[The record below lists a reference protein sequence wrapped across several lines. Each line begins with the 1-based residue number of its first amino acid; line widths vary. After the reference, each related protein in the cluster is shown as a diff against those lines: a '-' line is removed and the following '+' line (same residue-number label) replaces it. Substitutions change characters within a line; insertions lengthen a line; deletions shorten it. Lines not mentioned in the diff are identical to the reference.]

1 MDVIVKDGIPYVT
14 LDYVIKQS
22 GWTKRKNFV
31 KAIKTQS
38 LPFTVVVMKAPKA
51 LHIVNKYWVPQKEA
65 EEFIPRYKKE
75 NAERLAAAEAE
86 RQAKEAKREEKRKKA
101 KLKDNGIREV
111 IDGVQYVGTQYLNKN
126 IIWLTTKQIEN
137 KLYKD
142 SFPFHPI
149 KLNSRMHFK
158 KAEVD
163 EYIKQYSYTTPSGK
177 VYVDKAI
184 RHRHPYMQNF
194 VSFVRSTGDASK
206 ELEQI
211 WLFFDFFKVNS
222 TSVQEICRFYG
233 NVNDDDQDQ
242 EDSFLNAIQAAKLN
256 DAAILVTS
264 FRNIPF
270 SIRRAVQGHAIDF
283 KAMSLAGNE
292 RGLGIVWASEF
303 YKYD

>member
-31 KAIKTQS
+31 NAIKTHS
-38 LPFTVVVMKAPKA
+38 LPFSVVVMKAPKA

-75 NAERLAAAEAE
+75 NAERRAAAEAE

-101 KLKDNGIREV
+101 KLKDNGITEV
-111 IDGVQYVGTQYLNKN
+111 IDGVQYVGTPYLNKN

-194 VSFVRSTGDASK
+194 VAFVRRTGDAAK
-206 ELEQI
+206 ELDQI
-211 WLFFDFFKVNS
+211 CRFYDFFKGTS
-222 TSVQEICRFYG
+222 TSVQDLCRFIG
-233 NVNDDDQDQ
+233 RVSDDDQ
-242 EDSFLNAIQAAKLN
+242 EGSFVTAIQVAKMY

-270 SIRRAVQGHAIDF
+270 SIRSAVQGHAIDF
-283 KAMSLAGNE
+283 KAMSLASNE

-303 YKYD
+303 FKYD

>member
-22 GWTKRKNFV
+22 GWAKRKNFV
-31 KAIKTQS
+31 KAMKTHS

-86 RQAKEAKREEKRKKA
+86 RQAKEAEREEKRKKA
-101 KLKDNGIREV
+101 EIKANGIMEV
-111 IDGVQYVGTQYLNKN
+111 IDGVQYVGTAYLNKN

-142 SFPFHPI
+142 SFPFHPTRF
-149 KLNSRMHFK
+149 NSRMHFK

-184 RHRHPYMQNF
+184 RNRHPYMQNF
-194 VSFVRSTGDASK
+194 VAFVRRTGDAAK

-211 WLFFDFFKVNS
+211 CRFYDFFKVNS
-222 TSVQEICRFYG
+222 TSVQDLCRFICR
-233 NVNDDDQDQ
+233 VSDDDQ
-242 EDSFLNAIQAAKLN
+242 EGSFVNAIQVAKMY

-270 SIRRAVQGHAIDF
+270 SIRSAVQGHAIDF
-283 KAMSLAGNE
+283 KVMSLAGNE

>member
-31 KAIKTQS
+31 NAIKTHS

-75 NAERLAAAEAE
+75 NAERRAAAEAE
-86 RQAKEAKREEKRKKA
+86 RQAKEAKRDEKRKKA
-101 KLKDNGIREV
+101 KLKDNGITEV
-111 IDGVQYVGTQYLNKN
+111 IDGVQYVGTPYLNKN

-137 KLYKD
+137 KLQKD
-142 SFPFHPI
+142 NFPFHPI
-149 KLNSRMHFK
+149 KFNSRMHFK

-163 EYIKQYSYTTPSGK
+163 EYIKQNTYTTPSGK
-177 VYVDKAI
+177 VNVDKTI

-194 VSFVRSTGDASK
+194 VSFVRITGDAAK

-211 WLFFDFFKVNS
+211 CRFYDFFKVNS
-222 TSVQEICRFYG
+222 TSVQDLCRFIG
-233 NVNDDDQDQ
+233 RVSDDDQ
-242 EDSFLNAIQAAKLN
+242 EGSFVNAIQVAKMY

-270 SIRRAVQGHAIDF
+270 SIRSAVQGHAIDF
-283 KAMSLAGNE
+283 KAMSLASNE

>member
-101 KLKDNGIREV
+101 KLKDNGITEV
-111 IDGVQYVGTQYLNKN
+111 IDGVQYVGTPYLNKN

-137 KLYKD
+137 KLQRD

-149 KLNSRMHFK
+149 KFNSRMHFK

-292 RGLGIVWASEF
+292 RGQGIVWASEF

>member
-1 MDVIVKDGIPYVT
+1 MDVVVKDGIPYVT

-22 GWTKRKNFV
+22 GWKKRKNFV

-101 KLKDNGIREV
+101 ELKDNGITYV
-111 IDGVQYVGTQYLNKN
+111 IDGVQYVGTPYLNKN

-137 KLYKD
+137 KLQRD
-142 SFPFHPI
+142 SFPFHPL
-149 KLNSRMHFK
+149 KFNSRMHFK

-177 VYVDKAI
+177 MYVDKAI
-184 RHRHPYMQNF
+184 RHRNQYMQNF
-194 VSFVRSTGDASK
+194 VSFVRRTGDAAK

-211 WLFFDFFKVNS
+211 CRFYDFFKVNS
-222 TSVQEICRFYG
+222 TSVQDLCRFMG
-233 NVNDDDQDQ
+233 IVSDDDQ
-242 EDSFLNAIQAAKLN
+242 EGSFVNAIQVAKMY

-270 SIRRAVQGHAIDF
+270 SIRSAVQGHAIDF
-283 KAMSLAGNE
+283 KAMSLASNE

>member
-22 GWTKRKNFV
+22 GWTKRKKFM

-38 LPFTVVVMKAPKA
+38 LPFTVVVMKAPQA
-51 LHIVNKYWVPQKEA
+51 LNKYWVPQKEA

-101 KLKDNGIREV
+101 KLKDNGITEV
-111 IDGVQYVGTQYLNKN
+111 IDGVQYVGTPYLNKN

-137 KLYKD
+137 KLQRD

-149 KLNSRMHFK
+149 KFNSRMHFK
-158 KAEVD
+158 KADVD
-163 EYIKQYSYTTPSGK
+163 EYIKQNTYTTPSGK
-177 VYVDKAI
+177 VNVDKAI

-194 VSFVRSTGDASK
+194 VSFVRRTGDAAK
-206 ELEQI
+206 ELDQI
-211 WLFFDFFKVNS
+211 CRFYDFFKVNS
-222 TSVQEICRFYG
+222 TSVQDLCRFIG
-233 NVNDDDQDQ
+233 RVSDDDQ
-242 EDSFLNAIQAAKLN
+242 EGSFVNAIQVAKMY

-270 SIRRAVQGHAIDF
+270 SIRSAVQGHAIDF
-283 KAMSLAGNE
+283 KAMSLASNE

>member
-14 LDYVIKQS
+14 LDYVTKQS

-31 KAIKTQS
+31 NAMKTHS

-51 LHIVNKYWVPQKEA
+51 LHIVNKYWVPQQEA

-101 KLKDNGIREV
+101 KLKDNGITEV
-111 IDGVQYVGTQYLNKN
+111 IDGVQYVGTPYLKKN

-137 KLYKD
+137 KLQRD

-149 KLNSRMHFK
+149 KFNLRMHFK

-194 VSFVRSTGDASK
+194 VAFVRRTGDAAK
-206 ELEQI
+206 ELDQI
-211 WLFFDFFKVNS
+211 CRFYDFFIVNS
-222 TSVQEICRFYG
+222 TSVQDLCRFIG
-233 NVNDDDQDQ
+233 RVSDDDQ
-242 EDSFLNAIQAAKLN
+242 EGSFVNAIQVAKMY
-256 DAAILVTS
+256 DAAILVAS

-270 SIRRAVQGHAIDF
+270 SIRSAVQGHAIDF
-283 KAMSLAGNE
+283 KVMSLAGNE
-292 RGLGIVWASEF
+292 RGRGIVWASEF

>member
-22 GWTKRKNFV
+22 GWSKRKNFV
-31 KAIKTQS
+31 KAMKTQS

-86 RQAKEAKREEKRKKA
+86 RQAKEAEREEKLKKA
-101 KLKDNGIREV
+101 ELKANGITEV
-111 IDGVQYVGTQYLNKN
+111 IDGVQYVGTAYLNKN
-126 IIWLTTKQIEN
+126 IIWLTSKQIEN

-142 SFPFHPI
+142 SFPFHPTRF
-149 KLNSRMHFK
+149 NSRMHFK

-194 VSFVRSTGDASK
+194 VSFVRRTGDAAK
-206 ELEQI
+206 ELDQI
-211 WLFFDFFKVNS
+211 CRFYDFFKVNS
-222 TSVQEICRFYG
+222 TSVQDLCRFIG
-233 NVNDDDQDQ
+233 RVSDDDQ
-242 EDSFLNAIQAAKLN
+242 EGSFVNAIQVAKMY

-270 SIRRAVQGHAIDF
+270 SIRSAVQGHAIDF

-292 RGLGIVWASEF
+292 RGQGIVWASEF

>member
-1 MDVIVKDGIPYVT
+1 MDVIEKDGIPYVT

-51 LHIVNKYWVPQKEA
+51 LHIINKYWVPQKEA

-86 RQAKEAKREEKRKKA
+86 RQAKEAEREEKRKKA
-101 KLKDNGIREV
+101 KLKDDGITEV
-111 IDGVQYVGTQYLNKN
+111 IDGVQYVGTPYLNKN
-126 IIWLTTKQIEN
+126 IIWLTKKQIEN
-137 KLYKD
+137 KLQRD
-142 SFPFHPI
+142 SFPFHPL
-149 KLNSRMHFK
+149 KFNSRMHFK

-194 VSFVRSTGDASK
+194 VSFVRRTGDAAK
-206 ELEQI
+206 ELDQI
-211 WLFFDFFKVNS
+211 CRFYDFFIVNS
-222 TSVQEICRFYG
+222 TSVQDLCRFIG
-233 NVNDDDQDQ
+233 RVSDDDQ
-242 EDSFLNAIQAAKLN
+242 EGSFVNAIQVAKMY
-256 DAAILVTS
+256 DATILVTS

-270 SIRRAVQGHAIDF
+270 SIRSAVQGHAIDF
-283 KAMSLAGNE
+283 KVMSLASNE
-292 RGLGIVWASEF
+292 RGQGIVWASEF

>member
-31 KAIKTQS
+31 KAIKTHS

-101 KLKDNGIREV
+101 KLKDNGITEV
-111 IDGVQYVGTQYLNKN
+111 IDGVQYVGTPYLNNN

-137 KLYKD
+137 KLQRD
-142 SFPFHPI
+142 SFPFHPL
-149 KLNSRMHFK
+149 KFNSRMHFK

-184 RHRHPYMQNF
+184 RHRNQYMQNF
-194 VSFVRSTGDASK
+194 VSFVRRTGDAAK

-211 WLFFDFFKVNS
+211 CRFYDFFKVNS
-222 TSVQEICRFYG
+222 TSVQDLCRFIG
-233 NVNDDDQDQ
+233 RVSDDDQ
-242 EDSFLNAIQAAKLN
+242 EGSFVNAIQVAKMY

-270 SIRRAVQGHAIDF
+270 SIRSAVQGNAINF
-283 KAMSLAGNE
+283 KVMSIASNE
-292 RGLGIVWASEF
+292 RGMGIVWASEF

>member
-22 GWTKRKNFV
+22 GWTKRKKFM

-38 LPFTVVVMKAPKA
+38 LPFTVVVMKAPQA
-51 LHIVNKYWVPQKEA
+51 LNKYWVPQKEA
-65 EEFIPRYKKE
+65 EEFIPRYKNE

-86 RQAKEAKREEKRKKA
+86 RQAKEAKREEKRKRA
-101 KLKDNGIREV
+101 ELKDNGITEV
-111 IDGVQYVGTQYLNKN
+111 IDGVQYVGTPYLNKN

-137 KLYKD
+137 KLQRD

-149 KLNSRMHFK
+149 KFNSRMHFK

-163 EYIKQYSYTTPSGK
+163 EYIKQNTYTTPSGK
-177 VYVDKAI
+177 VNVDKAI

-194 VSFVRSTGDASK
+194 VSFVRRTGDAAK
-206 ELEQI
+206 ELDQI
-211 WLFFDFFKVNS
+211 CRFYDFFKVNS
-222 TSVQEICRFYG
+222 TSVQDLCRFIG
-233 NVNDDDQDQ
+233 RVSDDDQ
-242 EDSFLNAIQAAKLN
+242 EGSFVNAIQVAKMY

-270 SIRRAVQGHAIDF
+270 SIRSAVQGHAIDF
-283 KAMSLAGNE
+283 KAMSLASNE

>member
-1 MDVIVKDGIPYVT
+1 MDVVVKDGITYVT
-14 LDYVIKQS
+14 LEYVIKQS
-22 GWTKRKNFV
+22 GWSKRKNFV

-38 LPFTVVVMKAPKA
+38 LPFTVIVIKAPKE
-51 LHIVNKYWVPQKEA
+51 LHLVNKYWVPQKEA

-75 NAERLAAAEAE
+75 NAERLAAAEAK
-86 RQAKEAKREEKRKKA
+86 RQAKEAKRDEKRKKA
-101 KLKDNGIREV
+101 KLKDNGITEI
-111 IDGVQYVGTQYLNKN
+111 IDGVQYVGTPYLNKN

-137 KLYKD
+137 KLQRD

-149 KLNSRMHFK
+149 KFNSRMHFK

-194 VSFVRSTGDASK
+194 VSFVRRTGDAAK

-211 WLFFDFFKVNS
+211 CRFYDFFKVNS
-222 TSVQEICRFYG
+222 TSVQDLCRFIG
-233 NVNDDDQDQ
+233 RVSDDDQ
-242 EDSFLNAIQAAKLN
+242 EGSFLNAIQAAKLN

-264 FRNIPF
+264 FKNIPF
-270 SIRRAVQGHAIDF
+270 SIRSAVQGHAIDF
-283 KAMSLAGNE
+283 KAMSIASNE

>member
-1 MDVIVKDGIPYVT
+1 
-14 LDYVIKQS
+14 
-22 GWTKRKNFV
+22 
-31 KAIKTQS
+31 
-38 LPFTVVVMKAPKA
+38 
-51 LHIVNKYWVPQKEA
+51 
-65 EEFIPRYKKE
+65 
-75 NAERLAAAEAE
+75 
-86 RQAKEAKREEKRKKA
+86 
-101 KLKDNGIREV
+101 
-111 IDGVQYVGTQYLNKN
+111 
-126 IIWLTTKQIEN
+126 
-137 KLYKD
+137 
-142 SFPFHPI
+142 
-149 KLNSRMHFK
+149 MHFK

-292 RGLGIVWASEF
+292 RGLGIVLASEF

>member
-31 KAIKTQS
+31 NAIKTHS

-75 NAERLAAAEAE
+75 NAERRAAAEAE
-86 RQAKEAKREEKRKKA
+86 RQAKEAKREEKRKRA
-101 KLKDNGIREV
+101 ELKDNGITEV
-111 IDGVQYVGTQYLNKN
+111 IDGVQYVGTPYLNKN

-137 KLYKD
+137 KLQKD

-149 KLNSRMHFK
+149 KFNSRMHFK
-158 KAEVD
+158 KADVD
-163 EYIKQYSYTTPSGK
+163 EYIKQNTYTTPSGK
-177 VYVDKAI
+177 VNVDKAI

-194 VSFVRSTGDASK
+194 VSFVRRTGDAAK
-206 ELEQI
+206 ELDQI
-211 WLFFDFFKVNS
+211 CRFYDFFKVNS
-222 TSVQEICRFYG
+222 TNVQDLCRFIG
-233 NVNDDDQDQ
+233 RVSDDDQ
-242 EDSFLNAIQAAKLN
+242 EGSFVNAIQVAKMY

-264 FRNIPF
+264 FINIPF
-270 SIRRAVQGHAIDF
+270 SIRSAVQGHAIDF

>member
-1 MDVIVKDGIPYVT
+1 MDVILKDGIPYVT

-101 KLKDNGIREV
+101 KLKDNGITEV
-111 IDGVQYVGTQYLNKN
+111 IDGVQYVGTAYLNKN

-177 VYVDKAI
+177 VCVDKAI

-194 VSFVRSTGDASK
+194 VAFVRRTGDAAK

-211 WLFFDFFKVNS
+211 CRFYDFFIVNS
-222 TSVQEICRFYG
+222 TSVQDLCRFIG
-233 NVNDDDQDQ
+233 RVSDDDQ
-242 EDSFLNAIQAAKLN
+242 EGSFGNAIQVAKMY

-270 SIRRAVQGHAIDF
+270 SIRSAVQGHAIDF
-283 KAMSLAGNE
+283 KVMSLAGNE
-292 RGLGIVWASEF
+292 RGRGIVWASEF

>member
-31 KAIKTQS
+31 NAIKTHS

-75 NAERLAAAEAE
+75 NAERRAAAEAE
-86 RQAKEAKREEKRKKA
+86 RQAKEAKREEKRKRA
-101 KLKDNGIREV
+101 ELKDNGITEV
-111 IDGVQYVGTQYLNKN
+111 IDGVQYVGTPYLNKN

-137 KLYKD
+137 KLQRD

-149 KLNSRMHFK
+149 KFNSRMHFK

-184 RHRHPYMQNF
+184 RNRHPYMQNF
-194 VSFVRSTGDASK
+194 VSFVRRTGDAAK
-206 ELEQI
+206 ELDQI
-211 WLFFDFFKVNS
+211 CRFCDFFKVNS
-222 TSVQEICRFYG
+222 TSVQDLCRFIG
-233 NVNDDDQDQ
+233 RVSDDDQ
-242 EDSFLNAIQAAKLN
+242 EGSFVNAIQVAKMY

-270 SIRRAVQGHAIDF
+270 SIRSAVQGHAIDF
-283 KAMSLAGNE
+283 KAMSLASNE

>member
-1 MDVIVKDGIPYVT
+1 MDVIEKDGIPYVT

-22 GWTKRKNFV
+22 GWSKRKNFV

-38 LPFTVVVMKAPKA
+38 LPFTVIVIKAPKA

-101 KLKDNGIREV
+101 KLKDNGITEV
-111 IDGVQYVGTQYLNKN
+111 IDGVQYVGTPYLNNN
-126 IIWLTTKQIEN
+126 IIWLTTKQIKN
-137 KLYKD
+137 KLQRD

-149 KLNSRMHFK
+149 KFNSRMHFK

-177 VYVDKAI
+177 VCVDKAI

-194 VSFVRSTGDASK
+194 VSFVRRTGDAAK

-211 WLFFDFFKVNS
+211 CRFYDFFKVNS
-222 TSVQEICRFYG
+222 TSVQDLCRVIG
-233 NVNDDDQDQ
+233 RVSDDDQ
-242 EDSFLNAIQAAKLN
+242 EGSFVNAIQVAKMY

-270 SIRRAVQGHAIDF
+270 SIRSAVQGHAIDF

-292 RGLGIVWASEF
+292 RGLGIVLASEF

>member
-22 GWTKRKNFV
+22 GWSKRKNFV
-31 KAIKTQS
+31 NAIRTQS
-38 LPFTVVVMKAPKA
+38 LPFTVVVMKAPTA

-101 KLKDNGIREV
+101 ELKDNGIREV
-111 IDGVQYVGTQYLNKN
+111 IDGVQYVGTAYLNKN
-126 IIWLTTKQIEN
+126 IIWLTTKQIKN

-177 VYVDKAI
+177 VCVDKAI

-194 VSFVRSTGDASK
+194 VAFVRRTGDAAK

-211 WLFFDFFKVNS
+211 CRFYDFFKLYS
-222 TSVQEICRFYG
+222 TSVQDLCRFIG
-233 NVNDDDQDQ
+233 RVSDDDQ
-242 EDSFLNAIQAAKLN
+242 EGSFVNAIQVAKMY

-270 SIRRAVQGHAIDF
+270 SIRSAVQGHAIDF
-283 KAMSLAGNE
+283 KVMSLARNE

>member
-22 GWTKRKNFV
+22 GWSKRKNFV

-86 RQAKEAKREEKRKKA
+86 RQAKEAKREDKRKKA
-101 KLKDNGIREV
+101 KLKDNGITEV
-111 IDGVQYVGTQYLNKN
+111 IDGVQYVGTPYLNKN

-137 KLYKD
+137 KLQRD

-149 KLNSRMHFK
+149 KFNSRMHFK

-177 VYVDKAI
+177 VCVDKAI

-194 VSFVRSTGDASK
+194 VSFVRRTGDAAK

-211 WLFFDFFKVNS
+211 CRIYDFFKVNS
-222 TSVQEICRFYG
+222 TSVQDLCRFMG
-233 NVNDDDQDQ
+233 RVSDDDQ
-242 EDSFLNAIQAAKLN
+242 EGSFVNAIQVAKMY

-270 SIRRAVQGHAIDF
+270 SIRSAVQGHAIDF
-283 KAMSLAGNE
+283 KVMSMAGNE
-292 RGLGIVWASEF
+292 RGRGIVWASEF
-303 YKYD
+303 FKYD

>member
-31 KAIKTQS
+31 KAMKTQS

-86 RQAKEAKREEKRKKA
+86 RQAKEAKRDEKRKKA
-101 KLKDNGIREV
+101 KLKDNGITEV
-111 IDGVQYVGTQYLNKN
+111 IDGVQYVGTPYLNKN

-194 VSFVRSTGDASK
+194 VAFVRRTGDAAK
-206 ELEQI
+206 ELDQI
-211 WLFFDFFKVNS
+211 CRFYDFFKVNS
-222 TSVQEICRFYG
+222 TSVQDLCRFIG
-233 NVNDDDQDQ
+233 RVSDDDQ
-242 EDSFLNAIQAAKLN
+242 EGSFVNAIQVAQMY

-270 SIRRAVQGHAIDF
+270 SIRSAVQGHAIDF
-283 KAMSLAGNE
+283 KVMSLAGNE

>member
-1 MDVIVKDGIPYVT
+1 MDVVVKDSIPYVT
-14 LDYVIKQS
+14 LEYVIKQS
-22 GWTKRKNFV
+22 GWSKRKNFV

-38 LPFTVVVMKAPKA
+38 LPFTVIVMKAPKA

-75 NAERLAAAEAE
+75 NAERLAAVEAE
-86 RQAKEAKREEKRKKA
+86 RQAKEAEREEKRKKA
-101 KLKDNGIREV
+101 KLKDNGITEV
-111 IDGVQYVGTQYLNKN
+111 IDGVQYVGTPYLNKN

-137 KLYKD
+137 KLQRD

-149 KLNSRMHFK
+149 KFNSRMHFK

-184 RHRHPYMQNF
+184 RHRHPYRQNF
-194 VSFVRSTGDASK
+194 VSYVMCNGDASK

-211 WLFFDFFKVNS
+211 CRFFDFFKVNS

-242 EDSFLNAIQAAKLN
+242 EGSFLNAIQTAKLN

-264 FRNIPF
+264 FKNIPF
-270 SIRRAVQGHAIDF
+270 SIRSAVQGHAIDF
-283 KAMSLAGNE
+283 KAMSMASNE
-292 RGLGIVWASEF
+292 LGLGIVWASEF

>member
-22 GWTKRKNFV
+22 GWSKRKNFV
-31 KAIKTQS
+31 KAMKTQS

-51 LHIVNKYWVPQKEA
+51 LHLGNKYWVPQNEA

-75 NAERLAAAEAE
+75 NAERLAAADAE
-86 RQAKEAKREEKRKKA
+86 RQAKEAKRDEKRKKA
-101 KLKDNGIREV
+101 KLKDNGITEV
-111 IDGVQYVGTQYLNKN
+111 IDGVQYVGTPYLNKN

-137 KLYKD
+137 KLQRD

-149 KLNSRMHFK
+149 KFNSRMHFK

-184 RHRHPYMQNF
+184 RHRNQYMQNF
-194 VSFVRSTGDASK
+194 VSFVRRTGDAEK
-206 ELEQI
+206 ELDQI
-211 WLFFDFFKVNS
+211 CRFYDFFKVNS
-222 TSVQEICRFYG
+222 TSVQDLCRFIG
-233 NVNDDDQDQ
+233 RVSDDDQ
-242 EDSFLNAIQAAKLN
+242 EGSFVNAIQVAKMY

-270 SIRRAVQGHAIDF
+270 SIRSAVQGHAINF
-283 KAMSLAGNE
+283 KVMSIASNE
-292 RGLGIVWASEF
+292 RGQGIVWASEF

>member
-31 KAIKTQS
+31 NAIKTHS

-75 NAERLAAAEAE
+75 TAERLAAAEAE

-101 KLKDNGIREV
+101 KLKDNGITEV
-111 IDGVQYVGTQYLNKN
+111 IDGVQYVGTPYLNKN

-137 KLYKD
+137 KLQRD

-149 KLNSRMHFK
+149 KFNSRMHFK
-158 KAEVD
+158 KADVD
-163 EYIKQYSYTTPSGK
+163 EYIKQNTYTTPSGK
-177 VYVDKAI
+177 VNVDKAI

-194 VSFVRSTGDASK
+194 VSFVRRTGDAAK
-206 ELEQI
+206 ELDQI
-211 WLFFDFFKVNS
+211 CSFYDFFKVNS
-222 TSVQEICRFYG
+222 TSVQDLCRFIG
-233 NVNDDDQDQ
+233 RVSDDDQ
-242 EDSFLNAIQAAKLN
+242 EGSFVNAIQVAKMY

-270 SIRRAVQGHAIDF
+270 SIRSAVQGHAIDF

>member
-22 GWTKRKNFV
+22 GWTKRKKFM

-38 LPFTVVVMKAPKA
+38 LPFTVVVMKVPQA
-51 LHIVNKYWVPQKEA
+51 LNKYWVPQKEA

-101 KLKDNGIREV
+101 KLKDNGITEV
-111 IDGVQYVGTQYLNKN
+111 IDGVQYVGTPYLNKN

-137 KLYKD
+137 KLQKD

-149 KLNSRMHFK
+149 KFNSRMHFK

-177 VYVDKAI
+177 VYVDKTI

-194 VSFVRSTGDASK
+194 VSFVRRTGDAAK
-206 ELEQI
+206 ELDQI
-211 WLFFDFFKVNS
+211 CRFYDFFKVNS
-222 TSVQEICRFYG
+222 TSVQDLCRFIG
-233 NVNDDDQDQ
+233 RVSDDDQ
-242 EDSFLNAIQAAKLN
+242 EGSFVNAIQVAKMY

-270 SIRRAVQGHAIDF
+270 SIRSAVQGHAIDF
-283 KAMSLAGNE
+283 KAMSLASNE
-292 RGLGIVWASEF
+292 RGRGIVWASEF

>member
-22 GWTKRKNFV
+22 GWSKRKNFV
-31 KAIKTQS
+31 KAMKTQS
-38 LPFTVVVMKAPKA
+38 LPFTVIVMKAPKA
-51 LHIVNKYWVPQKEA
+51 LHIVNKYWVPQNEA

-75 NAERLAAAEAE
+75 NAERRAAAEAE

-101 KLKDNGIREV
+101 ELKDNGITEV
-111 IDGVQYVGTQYLNKN
+111 IDGVQYVGTPYLNKN

-137 KLYKD
+137 KLQKD
-142 SFPFHPI
+142 NFPFHPI
-149 KLNSRMHFK
+149 KFNSRMHFK
-158 KAEVD
+158 KADVD
-163 EYIKQYSYTTPSGK
+163 EYIKQNTYTTPSGK
-177 VYVDKAI
+177 VYVDKTI

-194 VSFVRSTGDASK
+194 VSFVRRTGDAAK

-211 WLFFDFFKVNS
+211 CHFYDFFIVNS
-222 TSVQEICRFYG
+222 TSVQDLCRFIG
-233 NVNDDDQDQ
+233 RVSDDDQ
-242 EDSFLNAIQAAKLN
+242 EGSFVNAIQVAKMY

-264 FRNIPF
+264 FINIPF
-270 SIRRAVQGHAIDF
+270 SIRSAVQGHAIDF

-292 RGLGIVWASEF
+292 RGQGIVWASEF

>member
-22 GWTKRKNFV
+22 GWTKRKKFM

-38 LPFTVVVMKAPKA
+38 LPFTVVVMKAPQA
-51 LHIVNKYWVPQKEA
+51 LNKYWVPQKEA

-101 KLKDNGIREV
+101 KLKDNGITEV
-111 IDGVQYVGTQYLNKN
+111 IDGVQYVGTPYLNKN

-137 KLYKD
+137 KLQRD

-149 KLNSRMHFK
+149 KFNSRMHFK

-163 EYIKQYSYTTPSGK
+163 EYIKQNTYTTPSGK
-177 VYVDKAI
+177 VNVDKTI

-194 VSFVRSTGDASK
+194 VSFVRRTGDAAK
-206 ELEQI
+206 ELDQI
-211 WLFFDFFKVNS
+211 CRFYDFFKVNS
-222 TSVQEICRFYG
+222 TSVQDLCRFIG
-233 NVNDDDQDQ
+233 RVSDDDQ
-242 EDSFLNAIQAAKLN
+242 EGSFVNAIQVAKMY

-270 SIRRAVQGHAIDF
+270 SIRSAVQGHAIDF
-283 KAMSLAGNE
+283 KAMSLASNE

>member
-31 KAIKTQS
+31 NAIKTHS
-38 LPFTVVVMKAPKA
+38 LPFTVVVMKAPQA
-51 LHIVNKYWVPQKEA
+51 LNKYWVPQKEA

-75 NAERLAAAEAE
+75 NAERRAAAEAE
-86 RQAKEAKREEKRKKA
+86 RQAKEAKREEKRKRA
-101 KLKDNGIREV
+101 ELKDNGITEV
-111 IDGVQYVGTQYLNKN
+111 IDGVQYVGTPYLNKN

-137 KLYKD
+137 KLQRD

-149 KLNSRMHFK
+149 KFNSRMHFK

-184 RHRHPYMQNF
+184 RNRHPYMQNF
-194 VSFVRSTGDASK
+194 VSFVRRTGDAAK
-206 ELEQI
+206 ELDQI
-211 WLFFDFFKVNS
+211 CRFCDFFKVNS
-222 TSVQEICRFYG
+222 TSVQDLCRFIG
-233 NVNDDDQDQ
+233 RVSDDDQ
-242 EDSFLNAIQAAKLN
+242 EGSFVNAIQVAKMY

-270 SIRRAVQGHAIDF
+270 SIRSAVQGHAIDF
-283 KAMSLAGNE
+283 KAMSLASNE

>member
-22 GWTKRKNFV
+22 GWTRRKNFL
-31 KAIKTQS
+31 KAMRTQS

-51 LHIVNKYWVPQKEA
+51 LHILNKYWVPQKEA

-86 RQAKEAKREEKRKKA
+86 RQAKEAKREEKQTK
-101 KLKDNGIREV
+101 V
-111 IDGVQYVGTQYLNKN
+111 IDGVQYVGTSYLNKN

-137 KLYKD
+137 KLHRD

-149 KLNSRMHFK
+149 KFNSRMHFK

-163 EYIKQYSYTTPSGK
+163 EYIKQNSYTTPSGK

-184 RHRHPYMQNF
+184 RHRPPYMQNF
-194 VSFVRSTGDASK
+194 VAFFRRTGDAAK

-211 WLFFDFFKVNS
+211 CRFYDFFKVNS
-222 TSVQEICRFYG
+222 TSVQDLCRFIG
-233 NVNDDDQDQ
+233 RVSDDDQ
-242 EDSFLNAIQAAKLN
+242 EGSFVNAIQVAKMY

-270 SIRRAVQGHAIDF
+270 SIRSAVQGHAIDF
-283 KAMSLAGNE
+283 KVMSLASNE